1 MGILGLLTIGQ
12 TVVLVGG
19 GIDLSVAANVRM
31 SSLLG
36 AAYMARPGS
45 SLLLGI
51 LIILAVST
59 AIGLINGI
67 LIGWLGMPAFIT
79 TLGMLLVLDG
89 AALTYSHTA
98 TGAAK
103 EALIVDYSKKLLGI
117 PYPALLLL
125 ALVAIVGILLVRTV
139 WGRAVYAVGGDPTL
153 AEHAGIAVRRTRL
166 STYVLSGLLCGG
178 AAIVLLGRAGVGDP
192 TALQGF
198 ELQSITAAVVGGV
211 SLAGGR
217 GSVWG
222 ALGGVAFLVLATTV
236 LSLAG
241 VEARYLTL
249 AQGGLILLAL
259 CSYRPR
265 EARSG
270 A

>member
-1 MGILGLLTIGQ
+1 
-12 TVVLVGG
+12 
-19 GIDLSVAANVRM
+19 
-31 SSLLG
+31 
-36 AAYMARPGS
+36 
-45 SLLLGI
+45 
-51 LIILAVST
+51 
-59 AIGLINGI
+59 
-67 LIGWLGMPAFIT
+67 
-79 TLGMLLVLDG
+79 
-89 AALTYSHTA
+89 
-98 TGAAK
+98 
-103 EALIVDYSKKLLGI
+103 
-117 PYPALLLL
+117 
-125 ALVAIVGILLVRTV
+125 VRTV